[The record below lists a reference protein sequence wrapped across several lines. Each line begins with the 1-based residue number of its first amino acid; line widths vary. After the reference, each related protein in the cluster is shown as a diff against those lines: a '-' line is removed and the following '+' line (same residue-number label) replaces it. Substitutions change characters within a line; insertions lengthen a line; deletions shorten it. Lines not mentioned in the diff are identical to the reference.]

1 MRRGVGLAHLG
12 DDLGGVRVRVRV
24 RVRGRGSPH
33 LGDDLG
39 GVVVLDRV
47 LAEEVEVE
55 HVLGRA
61 LLHMLHAQRAAA
73 HLCRLLSW

>member
-1 MRRGVGLAHLG
+1 MGGGKGEGRGPVGQRGPCGQEGVMEQEGVRGVM
-12 DDLGGVRVRVRV
+12 
-24 RVRGRGSPH
+24 VRGAAPH

-61 LLHMLHAQRAAA
+61 LLHVLHA
-73 HLCRLLSW
+73 